1 VKNTILGHSKRALY
15 LAQRFLPIGV
25 HIKSLVANF
34 LTPLFFISLLVN
46 LPPSL
51 SEAQF
56 GQAAKPTT
64 PVNVKA
70 GILTKKQQE
79 KFSRSDTEDITNEN
93 FPETIESFDF
103 PNADIADIVK
113 AISELTGRNFI
124 LDPGVRGKITIIAP
138 SKITVAEAYKM
149 FLSAL
154 AIHGYAIVP
163 SDGYYKVR
171 PSRAAQRDSIET
183 FSSSYYPN
191 SDQMIT
197 KIIHLKYIS
206 AEEVNRQ
213 FRNITTKDGDIN
225 AYAPTNSLI
234 ISDYGSNIDRIVK
247 IINQLDVPGFE
258 DQIEVVQIRNAKA
271 KDLADLIEKI
281 VNKGQSTKTG
291 GGGISS
297 GFQGAVPRFSRTG
310 SNSSSGSQQGG
321 SYFLAFPDDR
331 TNSLIVVGNKAGI
344 ARVRK
349 LVAQL
354 DFRMN
359 PADSGGVYVYYVKHG
374 DAEKIAAVLTGVAKD
389 AGGDSKKNSQSQ
401 GGFLPPSF
409 LNSGISNSDPKSSA
423 DIFGGDVK
431 ITADKNTNSLV
442 VVASKQDYE
451 KVMNLL
457 NRIDIPRDQVFVE
470 AIITEMSDSDAN
482 SWKVGYYQFDKMGKG
497 GFNTFD
503 PTELGALTSL
513 TGGNGVIIPFGSQKQ
528 VDFTQV
534 TPGANGAAATT
545 STIKV
550 ASILGFIN
558 FLKTNQKANI
568 LSTPRILALDN
579 QEAQIKVVDKVPT
592 GVTSASTAAGQ
603 TSNTTFEEAGI
614 DLKIKPFISPASDTI
629 RMEITQA
636 ISQATQPSK
645 SIPSALSTNTT
656 VIAKRELKTFLVI
669 RNNDTAVLGGLVR
682 ESETQTESK
691 VPILGDIPVIGWL
704 FKSSTSNKEKLNLM
718 VFLTPKIIRN
728 PGDQRRVLSKSIE
741 ERTEFVKD
749 SGGRDPF
756 GKKMD
761 QVRNYVPDSDGNVTE
776 PDNDDFNL
784 NATPP
789 QSRFEQG
796 VNSNM
801 NTRSS
806 KAPAKQ
812 NTETPSPAEMEDST
826 LE

>member
-1 VKNTILGHSKRALY
+1 MFESNRA
-15 LAQRFLPIGV
+15 A
-25 HIKSLVANF
+25 K
-34 LTPLFFISLLVN
+34 LTLSLL
-46 LPPSL
+46 L
-51 SEAQF
+51 SSSFVWAQF
-56 GQAAKPTT
+56 GAPAGNKANAKDTGS
-64 PVNVKA
+64 KA
-70 GILTKKQQE
+70 GILSKKQQE

-113 AISELTGRNFI
+113 AVSELTGRNFI

-297 GFQGAVPRFSRTG
+297 GFQGAVPRFTRPGTG
-310 SNSSSGSQQGG
+310 SGTGSQQGG

-374 DAEKIAAVLTGVAKD
+374 DAEKIAAVLSGVAKD
-389 AGGDSKKNSQSQ
+389 AGGDSKKSSQNN
-401 GGFLPPSF
+401 GFLPPSF
-409 LNSGISNSDPKSSA
+409 LNSAMNNQDPKSSA

-470 AIITEMSDSDAN
+470 AIITEMSDNESN
-482 SWKVGYYQFDKMGKG
+482 SWKVGYYQFGKTAKG
-497 GFNTFD
+497 GFNTFSQAD
-503 PTELGALTSL
+503 LLGLTSL
-513 TGGNGVIIPFGSQKQ
+513 TGGDGVIIPFASGSQQ
-528 VDFTQV
+528 FTQV
-534 TPGANGAAATT
+534 TAGANGAAAT
-545 STIKV
+545 STPITV
-550 ASILGFIN
+550 PNILGFIN
-558 FLKTNQKANI
+558 FLKKNGKVNI

-579 QEAQIKVVDKVPT
+579 QEAQIKVVNKVPT
-592 GVTSASTAAGQ
+592 SQTSATNAGGTTA
-603 TSNTTFEEAGI
+603 NITFEEAGI

-629 RMEITQA
+629 RLEITQA
-636 ISQATQPSK
+636 ISQATAPPS
-645 SIPSALSTNTT
+645 SVPGALSQAAT

-669 RNNDTAVLGGLVR
+669 RNNDTAVLGGLVSESVR
-682 ESETQTESK
+682 EDVQK
-691 VPILGDIPVIGWL
+691 VPVLGDIPVIGWL
-704 FKSSTSNKEKLNLM
+704 FKSQSSSKEKLNLM

-728 PGDQRRVLSKSIE
+728 PGDQKSVLSKALD
-741 ERTEFVKD
+741 ERTEFIKN
-749 SGGRDPF
+749 SGGSDPY
-756 GKKMD
+756 GRKMD
-761 QVRNYVPDSDGNVTE
+761 QVRNFQPDAEGNVIDRGSEIDLNQPSPSYQTTRPGSQNNRTRPKME
-776 PDNDDFNL
+776 P
-784 NATPP
+784 
-789 QSRFEQG
+789 R
-796 VNSNM
+796 
-801 NTRSS
+801 
-806 KAPAKQ
+806 K
-812 NTETPSPAEMEDST
+812 TETHDPTPAEMEDSS

>member
-1 VKNTILGHSKRALY
+1 MKCLLKCSQRALK
-15 LAQRFLPIGV
+15 V
-25 HIKSLVANF
+25 
-34 LTPLFFISLLVN
+34 
-46 LPPSL
+46 SL
-51 SEAQF
+51 SILLCSSFAWAQF
-56 GQAAKPTT
+56 GKAANQKQARKPAQIEGLNAAPAAGGAAPGAPTSG
-64 PVNVKA
+64 P

-79 KFSRSDTEDITNEN
+79 KFSRTDSEDITNEN

-149 FLSAL
+149 FLSSL

-163 SDGYYKVR
+163 SDGYYKIR

-183 FSSSYYPN
+183 FSSTYYPN

-225 AYAPTNSLI
+225 AYSPTNSLI

-247 IINQLDVPGFE
+247 IISQLDVPGFE
-258 DQIEVVQIRNAKA
+258 DQIEVVQVRNAKA

-281 VNKGQSTKTG
+281 VNKGQTTKTG

-297 GFQGAVPRFSRTG
+297 GFQGAVPRFSRPG
-310 SNSSSGSQQGG
+310 SSGAGTGSQQGG

-354 DFRMN
+354 DFRLN
-359 PADSGGVYVYYVKHG
+359 ANDSGGVYVYYVKHG

-389 AGGDSKKNSQSQ
+389 AGGDAKKSNQNQ
-401 GGFLPPSF
+401 GFLPPSF
-409 LNSGISNSDPKSSA
+409 LNSGPSGGDTKSSA

-470 AIITEMSDSDAN
+470 AIITEMSASDAD
-482 SWKVGYYQFDKMGKG
+482 SWKVGYYQYGKFGKG
-497 GFNTFD
+497 GFNTFGAE
-503 PTELGALTSL
+503 ELAGLASL
-513 TGGNGVIIPFGSQKQ
+513 TGGNGVIIPFASGSQQ
-528 VDFTQV
+528 FTQV
-534 TPGANGAAATT
+534 TPGASGAAATT
-545 STIKV
+545 TPITV
-550 ASILGFIN
+550 PNILGFIN
-558 FLKTNQKANI
+558 FLKKNGKANI

-592 GVTSASTAAGQ
+592 SQTSAATAAGT
-603 TSNTTFEEAGI
+603 TSNITFEEAGI
-614 DLKIKPFISPASDTI
+614 DLKIKPFISPASETI
-629 RMEITQA
+629 RMEITQS
-636 ISQATQPSK
+636 ISQATQATNVPA
-645 SIPSALSTNTT
+645 ALANAAT
-656 VIAKRELKTFLVI
+656 VIAKRELKTFLVV
-669 RNNDTAVLGGLVR
+669 RNGDTAVLGGLVR
-682 ESETQTESK
+682 ESESDQVQK
-691 VPILGDIPVIGWL
+691 VPLLGDIPVIGWL
-704 FKSSTSNKEKLNLM
+704 FKSSVRQKDKINLM

-728 PGDQRRVLSKSIE
+728 PSDQKSVLSKVID
-741 ERTEFVKD
+741 ERTDFVRN
-749 SGGRDPF
+749 SGGRDPY

-761 QVRNYVPDSDGNVTE
+761 EIRNFKADGEGNVID
-776 PDNDDFNL
+776 PNRIDNN
-784 NATPP
+784 NQPNGTRQTP
-789 QSRFEQG
+789 SR
-796 VNSNM
+796 
-801 NTRSS
+801 
-806 KAPAKQ
+806 
-812 NTETPSPAEMEDST
+812 TPSPAELEDSS

>member
-1 VKNTILGHSKRALY
+1 MNYKMSP
-15 LAQRFLPIGV
+15 QRTLKVSF
-25 HIKSLVANF
+25 
-34 LTPLFFISLLVN
+34 SLL
-46 LPPSL
+46 LCS
-51 SEAQF
+51 SFAWAQF
-56 GQAAKPTT
+56 GQPAAPAKT
-64 PVNVKA
+64 PADLAKA
-70 GILTKKQQE
+70 GILTKQQQE
-79 KFSRSDTEDITNEN
+79 KFSRTDSEDITNAN

-113 AISELTGRNFI
+113 AVSELTGRNFI
-124 LDPGVRGKITIIAP
+124 LDPGVRGKVTIIAP

-163 SDGYYKVR
+163 SDGYYKIR

-183 FSSSYYPN
+183 FSSGYYPN

-297 GFQGAVPRFSRTG
+297 GFQGAVPRFTRPGSTG
-310 SNSSSGSQQGG
+310 SASSQQGG

-344 ARVRK
+344 SRVRK

-374 DAEKIAAVLTGVAKD
+374 DAEKIAAVLSGVAKD
-389 AGGDSKKNSQSQ
+389 AGGDASKRNSQSQ
-401 GGFLPPSF
+401 GFLPPSF
-409 LNSGISNSDPKSSA
+409 LNSGGSPDAKSSA

-470 AIITEMSDSDAN
+470 AIITEMQDSDAN
-482 SWKVGYYQFDKMGKG
+482 SWKVGYYQFGEFGKG
-497 GFNTFD
+497 GFNTFTA
-503 PTELGALTSL
+503 TELAGFTSL
-513 TGGNGVIIPFGSQKQ
+513 TGGDGVIIPFSSGSQQ
-528 VDFTQV
+528 FTQV
-534 TPGANGAAATT
+534 TAGTTGAATT
-545 STIKV
+545 AAPITV
-550 ASILGFIN
+550 PNILGFIN
-558 FLKTNQKANI
+558 FLKRNNKINI

-592 GVTSASTAAGQ
+592 SQTTASSAAG
-603 TSNTTFEEAGI
+603 TTANITFEEAGI

-629 RMEITQA
+629 RLEITQA
-636 ISQATQPSK
+636 ISQATQPSQT
-645 SIPSALSTNTT
+645 IPSALSAAAT

-682 ESETQTESK
+682 ESEREDVSK
-691 VPILGDIPVIGWL
+691 IPVLGDIPVIGWL
-704 FKSSTSNKEKLNLM
+704 FKSRTSSKEKLNLM

-728 PGDQRRVLSKSIE
+728 PGDQKSVLSKVLD
-741 ERTEFVKD
+741 ERTEFVKNT
-749 SGGRDPF
+749 GGRDPY

-761 QVRNYVPDSDGNVTE
+761 QVRNFQADPSGNVIDSNDSSDSMRIDSPQPGSME
-776 PDNDDFNL
+776 RNRRDN
-784 NATPP
+784 
-789 QSRFEQG
+789 SRPNQ
-796 VNSNM
+796 NS
-801 NTRSS
+801 
-806 KAPAKQ
+806 APR
-812 NTETPSPAEMEDST
+812 NGDRNPSPAEMEDSS

>member
-1 VKNTILGHSKRALY
+1 MKNILKVCSSLTLGS
-15 LAQRFLPIGV
+15 
-25 HIKSLVANF
+25 SLVVSLGAA
-34 LTPLFFISLLVN
+34 LTASWA
-46 LPPSL
+46 PSVAT
-51 SEAQF
+51 AQF
-56 GQAAKPTT
+56 GQPPAAPGNSATSPTKP
-64 PVNVKA
+64 

-79 KFSRSDTEDITNEN
+79 KFSRTDTEDITNEN

-113 AISELTGRNFI
+113 AVSELTGRNFI

-183 FSSSYYPN
+183 FSSTYYPN

-258 DQIEVVQIRNAKA
+258 DQIEVVQVRNAKA

-297 GFQGAVPRFSRTG
+297 GFQGAVPRFSRPGATG
-310 SNSSSGSQQGG
+310 GGTGSQQGG

-389 AGGDSKKNSQSQ
+389 AGGDSSKKNQQ
-401 GGFLPPSF
+401 GNQGFLPPSF
-409 LNSGISNSDPKSSA
+409 LNSGMNNTDPKSSA

-470 AIITEMSDSDAN
+470 AIITEMSDTDAN
-482 SWKVGYYQFDKMGKG
+482 SWKVGFYQFGKYGKG
-497 GFNTFD
+497 GFSTFD
-503 PTELGALTSL
+503 QTELAGLTSL
-513 TGGNGVIIPFGSQKQ
+513 TGGSGVIIPFSQGSQQ
-528 VDFTQV
+528 FNQITA
-534 TPGANGAAATT
+534 GANGAAAATT
-545 STIKV
+545 PINV
-550 ASILGFIN
+550 PNILGFIN
-558 FLKTNQKANI
+558 FLKSTGKANI

-592 GVTSASTAAGQ
+592 SQTTAANSAG
-603 TSNTTFEEAGI
+603 TTANITFEEAGI
-614 DLKIKPFISPASDTI
+614 DLKIKPFISPSSDTI

-636 ISQATQPSK
+636 VSQAKPPSK
-645 SIPSALSTNTT
+645 AVPGALSQNAT

-669 RNNDTAVLGGLVR
+669 RNNDTAVLGGLVT
-682 ESETQTESK
+682 ESESEQISK
-691 VPILGDIPVIGWL
+691 VPVLGDIPVIGWL
-704 FKSSTSNKEKLNLM
+704 FKSSSTTKEKLNLM

-728 PGDQRRVLSKSIE
+728 SFDQKRVLNNTLD
-741 ERTEFVKD
+741 ERTDFVKN

-761 QVRNYVPDSDGNVTE
+761 QVRNFRADESGDVIDMNSPQD
-776 PDNDDFNL
+776 
-784 NATPP
+784 TPP
-789 QSRFEQG
+789 DRPYRY
-796 VNSNM
+796 NS
-801 NTRSS
+801 
-806 KAPAKQ
+806 
-812 NTETPSPAEMEDST
+812 TPSPAPKNNGQNNGRAPTPAEMEDSS

>member
-1 VKNTILGHSKRALY
+1 MKKIINIERTFKV
-15 LAQRFLPIGV
+15 
-25 HIKSLVANF
+25 SL
-34 LTPLFFISLLVN
+34 SLLLFSCLAGAQAGRSGN
-46 LPPSL
+46 SGNS
-51 SEAQF
+51 SEKTTF
-56 GQAAKPTT
+56 GTST
-64 PVNVKA
+64 KA
-70 GILTKKQQE
+70 GILTKEQQE
-79 KFSRSDTEDITNEN
+79 KFSRTDSEDITNAN

-163 SDGYYKVR
+163 SDGYYKIR

-183 FSSSYYPN
+183 FSTSYYPN

-297 GFQGAVPRFSRTG
+297 GFQGAVPRFSRPGTNAG
-310 SNSSSGSQQGG
+310 TGSQQGG

-344 ARVRK
+344 SRVRK

-389 AGGDSKKNSQSQ
+389 AGGDSSKKNPQ
-401 GGFLPPSF
+401 GQGFLPPSF
-409 LNSGISNSDPKSSA
+409 LNSGSNTPDPKSSA

-482 SWKVGYYQFDKMGKG
+482 SWKVGYYQFGKLGKG
-497 GFNTFD
+497 GFNTFT
-503 PTELGALTSL
+503 PTELAGFTSL
-513 TGGNGVIIPFGSQKQ
+513 TGGDGVIIPFASGSQQ
-528 VDFTQV
+528 FTQV
-534 TPGANGAAATT
+534 TAGTTGAATT
-545 STIKV
+545 STPITV
-550 ASILGFIN
+550 PNILGFIN
-558 FLKTNQKANI
+558 FLKSNNKINI

-592 GVTSASTAAGQ
+592 SQTTASSAAG
-603 TSNTTFEEAGI
+603 TTANITFEEAGI

-629 RMEITQA
+629 RLEITQA
-636 ISQATQPSK
+636 ISQATQPPRTV
-645 SIPSALSTNTT
+645 PSALSQAST

-682 ESETQTESK
+682 ESEREDVSK
-691 VPILGDIPVIGWL
+691 VPVLGDIPVIGWL
-704 FKSSTSNKEKLNLM
+704 FKSSTSSKEKLNLM

-728 PGDQRRVLSKSIE
+728 PGDQKSVLSKTLD
-741 ERTEFVKD
+741 ERTEFIKNT
-749 SGGRDPF
+749 GGRDPY

-761 QVRNYVPDSDGNVTE
+761 QVRNYQPDENGNLVDPNESMRIEQPRGMTPPSSGMKNGTE
-776 PDNDDFNL
+776 PTL
-784 NATPP
+784 
-789 QSRFEQG
+789 
-796 VNSNM
+796 
-801 NTRSS
+801 
-806 KAPAKQ
+806 
-812 NTETPSPAEMEDST
+812 SPAEMEDSS

>member
-1 VKNTILGHSKRALY
+1 MTELEEKGGSVKKQNQAQKRSQTFAVQALSGRLSKLTLSILLSCSF
-15 LAQRFLPIGV
+15 AQAQFEFP
-25 HIKSLVANF
+25 
-34 LTPLFFISLLVN
+34 
-46 LPPSL
+46 PPSDN
-51 SEAQF
+51 SSGGA
-56 GQAAKPTT
+56 GASTGGGAKKPG
-64 PVNVKA
+64 V
-70 GILTKKQQE
+70 LTKKQQE
-79 KFSRSDTEDITNEN
+79 KFARSDAEDITNEN

-163 SDGYYKVR
+163 SDGYYKIR

-183 FSSSYYPN
+183 FSSTYYPS

-281 VNKGQSTKTG
+281 VNKGQKSQGTA
-291 GGGISS
+291 GGISS
-297 GFQGAVPRFSRTG
+297 GFQGAVPRFSRPG
-310 SNSSSGSQQGG
+310 GSGSASSQAGG
-321 SYFLAFPDDR
+321 SYFLAFPEER

-354 DFRMN
+354 DFRLD
-359 PADSGGVYVYYVKHG
+359 PSDAGGVYVYYVKHG
-374 DAEKIAAVLTGVAKD
+374 DAEKIAQVLSGVAKD
-389 AGGDSKKNSQSQ
+389 AGGDQKQRQQQN

-409 LNSGISNSDPKSSA
+409 LNSGPSGGGDPRSSA

-457 NRIDIPRDQVFVE
+457 ARIDIARDQVFVE
-470 AIITEMSDSDAN
+470 AIITEMQAN
-482 SWKVGYYQFDKMGKG
+482 EADQWKVGYYKFGEYGKG
-497 GFNTFD
+497 GFSTFSQED
-503 PTELGALTSL
+503 LAGLTSL
-513 TGGNGVIIPFGSQKQ
+513 TGGGGVIIPFSQGKQ
-528 VDFTQV
+528 SFNQITA
-534 TPGANGAAATT
+534 GANGAPSATQ
-545 STIKV
+545 TIQV
-550 ASILGFIN
+550 PSILGFIN
-558 FLKTNQKANI
+558 FLKNNGRINI

-592 GVTSASTAAGQ
+592 SQTTNANAAG
-603 TSNTTFEEAGI
+603 TTANFTFEEAGI
-614 DLKIKPFISPASDTI
+614 DLKIKPFISPSSETI

-636 ISQATQPSK
+636 ISQATNPSGA
-645 SIPSALSTNTT
+645 IPNALAAQTT
-656 VIAKRELKTFLVI
+656 VIAKRELKTFLVV
-669 RNNDTAVLGGLVR
+669 RNGDTAVLGGLVR
-682 ESETQTESK
+682 ESEREEVSK
-691 VPILGDIPVIGWL
+691 VPVLGDIPVLGWL
-704 FKSSTSNKEKLNLM
+704 FKSSVNRKDKLNLM
-718 VFLTPKIIRN
+718 VFLTPKVVRN
-728 PGDQRRVLSKSIE
+728 PQDQKRIVGQTLD
-741 ERTEFVKD
+741 ERTEYIKNMGGKD
-749 SGGRDPF
+749 PY

-761 QVRNYVPDSDGNVTE
+761 QVRNYRVDESGNVIDPE
-776 PDNDDFNL
+776 PSQRPS
-784 NATPP
+784 TPNP
-789 QSRFEQG
+789 KMRREP
-796 VNSNM
+796 
-801 NTRSS
+801 T
-806 KAPAKQ
+806 
-812 NTETPSPAEMEDST
+812 PAELEDSS

>member
-1 VKNTILGHSKRALY
+1 MKRKISTKLSVALA
-15 LAQRFLPIGV
+15 LCS
-25 HIKSLVANF
+25 SLVGSPFAY
-34 LTPLFFISLLVN
+34 
-46 LPPSL
+46 
-51 SEAQF
+51 AQF
-56 GQAAKPTT
+56 GAAPNKGGGSVSSTLKP
-64 PVNVKA
+64 
-70 GILTKKQQE
+70 GILSKQQQE
-79 KFSRSDTEDITNEN
+79 KFSRSGAEDITNEN

-113 AISELTGRNFI
+113 AVSELTGRNFI

-183 FSSSYYPN
+183 FSGGYYPN

-225 AYAPTNSLI
+225 TYSPTNSLI

-258 DQIEVVQIRNAKA
+258 DQIEVVQVRNAKA

-291 GGGISS
+291 TGGGISS
-297 GFQGAVPRFSRTG
+297 GFQGAVPRFSRPGSSTG
-310 SNSSSGSQQGG
+310 TGSQQGG

-389 AGGDSKKNSQSQ
+389 AGGDAAKKAQS
-401 GGFLPPSF
+401 GNNGFVPPSF
-409 LNSGISNSDPKSSA
+409 FNPMNSGTNDKA
-423 DIFGGDVK
+423 GNDIFGGDVK

-457 NRIDIPRDQVFVE
+457 KRLDIPRDQVFVE
-470 AIITEMSDSDAN
+470 AIFTEMQAQDAD
-482 SWKVGYYQFDKMGKG
+482 SWKVGYYQYGKFAKG
-497 GFNTFD
+497 GFT
-503 PTELGALTSL
+503 TLGADDIAGLTSIS
-513 TGGNGVIIPFGSQKQ
+513 GGSGAIIPFASGSQQ
-528 VDFTQV
+528 FNQITA
-534 TPGANGAAATT
+534 GANGAAATT
-545 STIKV
+545 TSITV
-550 ASILGFIN
+550 PNILGFLN
-558 FLKTNQKANI
+558 FIKTTQRLNI

-592 GVTSASTAAGQ
+592 GLTTSSTAAGT
-603 TSNTTFEEAGI
+603 TSNPNMEEAGI
-614 DLKIKPFISPASDTI
+614 DLKIKPFISPSSETI

-636 ISQATQPSK
+636 ISQPTPPAK
-645 SIPSALSTNTT
+645 SIPNALQQNTT
-656 VIAKRELKTFLVI
+656 VISKRELKTTLVV
-669 RNNDTAVLGGLVR
+669 RNNDTAVLGGLAR
-682 ESETQTESK
+682 EAETEQVSK
-691 VPILGDIPVIGWL
+691 VPLLGDIPVIGWL
-704 FKSSTSNKEKLNLM
+704 FKSNVTSKEKINLI

-728 PGDQRRVLSKSIE
+728 PEDQSAAVNNVID
-741 ERTEFVKD
+741 ERAEFIKNNGGKD
-749 SGGRDPF
+749 PYGR
-756 GKKMD
+756 KMD
-761 QVRNYVPDSDGNVTE
+761 QLRHFHADASGNVYQGDKLVAPVDGKNGLNMNNSPTPR
-776 PDNDDFNL
+776 PDDTQIMD
-784 NATPP
+784 P
-789 QSRFEQG
+789 
-796 VNSNM
+796 NSNSGTQM
-801 NTRSS
+801 NGR
-806 KAPAKQ
+806 
-812 NTETPSPAEMEDST
+812 TPTPAEMEDSS

>member
-1 VKNTILGHSKRALY
+1 MKYVLNSQKFLSSIALIIVLNSS
-15 LAQRFLPIGV
+15 LAW
-25 HIKSLVANF
+25 
-34 LTPLFFISLLVN
+34 
-46 LPPSL
+46 
-51 SEAQF
+51 AQF
-56 GQAAKPTT
+56 GRPSAAPKNPTPPIT
-64 PVNVKA
+64 DSKS
-70 GILTKKQQE
+70 GILSKKQQE
-79 KFSRSDTEDITNEN
+79 KFSRTDTEDITNEN

-113 AISELTGRNFI
+113 AVSELTGRNFI

-258 DQIEVVQIRNAKA
+258 DQIEVVQIRNSKA

-297 GFQGAVPRFSRTG
+297 GFQGATPRFSRPGSTG
-310 SNSSSGSQQGG
+310 SGGSQQGG

-331 TNSLIVVGNKAGI
+331 TNSLVIVGNKAGI
-344 ARVRK
+344 SRVRK

-354 DFRMN
+354 DFKMN
-359 PADSGGVYVYYVKHG
+359 AADSGGVYVYYVKHG

-389 AGGDSKKNSQSQ
+389 AGGDSKKKQQ
-401 GGFLPPSF
+401 GNQGFLPPSF
-409 LNSGISNSDPKSSA
+409 LNSGMNNSDPNSSA

-470 AIITEMSDSDAN
+470 AIITEMLAQDAD
-482 SWKVGYYQFDKMGKG
+482 SWKVGYYQFGKYGKG
-497 GFNTFD
+497 GFT
-503 PTELGALTSL
+503 TLGNDDLAAFTSL
-513 TGGNGVIIPFGSQKQ
+513 TGGNGVIIPFADGEK
-528 VDFTQV
+528 DFTQFSA
-534 TPGANGAAATT
+534 GANGAAATQN
-545 STIKV
+545 TIKV
-550 ASILGFIN
+550 PNILGFIN
-558 FLKTNQKANI
+558 FLKKNGKANI

-592 GVTSASTAAGQ
+592 STSSASTAAGQ
-603 TSNTTFEEAGI
+603 TSNINFEEAGI
-614 DLKIKPFISPASDTI
+614 DLKIKPFISPSSDTI
-629 RMEITQA
+629 RMEITQL
-636 ISQATQPSK
+636 ISQPTKPQGAVPN
-645 SIPSALSTNTT
+645 ALAQNTT

-682 ESETQTESK
+682 ESETEEVSK

-704 FKSSTSNKEKLNLM
+704 FKSSVSNKEKINLM

-728 PGDQRRVLSKSIE
+728 PSDQKRVLSSTLD
-741 ERTEFVKD
+741 ERTDFVKNVG
-749 SGGRDPF
+749 GGRDPY

-761 QVRNYVPDSDGNVTE
+761 QVRNYRLDEDGNVIDYNSNPSNE
-776 PDNDDFNL
+776 ILNL
-784 NATPP
+784 NEPSS
-789 QSRFEQG
+789 QNSRPSNG
-796 VNSNM
+796 NGIGGSNNRSGNNSN
-801 NTRSS
+801 NSNSNGR
-806 KAPAKQ
+806 
-812 NTETPSPAEMEDST
+812 TPTPAEMEDSS

>member
-1 VKNTILGHSKRALY
+1 MKNILKVCLSLTIGSS
-15 LAQRFLPIGV
+15 LAW
-25 HIKSLVANF
+25 
-34 LTPLFFISLLVN
+34 
-46 LPPSL
+46 
-51 SEAQF
+51 AQF
-56 GQAAKPTT
+56 GQPPAAPGNSAGGTKP
-64 PVNVKA
+64 

-79 KFSRSDTEDITNEN
+79 KFSRTDTEDITNEN

-113 AISELTGRNFI
+113 AVSELTGRNFI

-183 FSSSYYPN
+183 FSSTYYPN

-225 AYAPTNSLI
+225 AYSPTNSLI

-281 VNKGQSTKTG
+281 VNKGQTSKGT

-297 GFQGAVPRFSRTG
+297 GFQGAVPRFSRPG
-310 SNSSSGSQQGG
+310 GASGGGAGSQQGG

-389 AGGDSKKNSQSQ
+389 AGGDSSKRNQQ
-401 GGFLPPSF
+401 GGNQGFLPPSF
-409 LNSGISNSDPKSSA
+409 LNSGMNNSDPKSSA

-470 AIITEMSDSDAN
+470 AIITEMTASDAD
-482 SWKVGYYQFDKMGKG
+482 SWKVGYYQFAKYGKG
-497 GFNTFD
+497 GFSTF
-503 PTELGALTSL
+503 GAEDLAGFTSL
-513 TGGNGVIIPFGSQKQ
+513 TGGNGVIIPFSQGTQ
-528 VDFTQV
+528 QFTQI
-534 TPGANGAAATT
+534 TAGTNGAAAT
-545 STIKV
+545 STPITV
-550 ASILGFIN
+550 PNILGFIN
-558 FLKTNQKANI
+558 FLKTNGKANI

-579 QEAQIKVVDKVPT
+579 QEAQIKVVDKVPI
-592 GVTSASTAAGQ
+592 STA
-603 TSNTTFEEAGI
+603 TSSLNSGATTANVNFEEAGI
-614 DLKIKPFISPASDTI
+614 DLKIKPFISPSSETI

-636 ISQATQPSK
+636 ISQATKPTNAV
-645 SIPSALSTNTT
+645 PTALAQNTT

-682 ESETQTESK
+682 EMESEQVSK
-691 VPILGDIPVIGWL
+691 VPVLGDIPVIGWL
-704 FKSSTSNKEKLNLM
+704 FKSSVTNKDKINLM

-728 PGDQRRVLSKSIE
+728 PGDQKRVLGNIMD
-741 ERTEFVKD
+741 ERTEFIKN
-749 SGGRDPF
+749 SGGRDPY

-761 QVRNYVPDSDGNVTE
+761 QVRN
-776 PDNDDFNL
+776 F
-784 NATPP
+784 
-789 QSRFEQG
+789 
-796 VNSNM
+796 
-801 NTRSS
+801 
-806 KAPAKQ
+806 KANESGDVIDMSAPQ
-812 NTETPSPAEMEDST
+812 NTPTPRQEFRYNSTPAPQPSGREPTPAEMEDSS